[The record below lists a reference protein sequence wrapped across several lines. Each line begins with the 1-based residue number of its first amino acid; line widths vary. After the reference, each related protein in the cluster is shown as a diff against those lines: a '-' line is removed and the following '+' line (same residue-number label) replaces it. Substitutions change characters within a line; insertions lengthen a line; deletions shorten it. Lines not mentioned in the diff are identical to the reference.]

1 MKTMR
6 VFCVLMLWSGFG
18 FSQNPELAFELNVNT
33 VGKPYL
39 RISILPQLNPGQ
51 TMDANSPVDYTFKL
65 DKGGVDYFGG
75 DVQLSM
81 AVSRKSIDLDM
92 HDVSKQKLLGLSTA
106 SSDFTIVF
114 NRPLTIKT
122 TQGDYEYSVAEI
134 SELSKGKITF
144 TEDQVEQYTVSRGG
158 EFSFI
163 NNNFEMFY
171 VPAAESDTDEGE
183 LGVKF
188 AYRNAYK
195 GVEIFSGTAYFM
207 AEGQVSTN
215 PKDSLNYLSIYPVSY
230 SNLDLEKTTEW
241 LITAGL
247 EGNQDLSSYRG
258 AINLAKNMLLPNL
271 IDLSYGYDRLRLKPV
286 LQAGLKAY
294 AEGDNRRRNTDGSEQ
309 QNEKSAMVFA
319 NLYYV
324 VPIYHSFTAIVEG
337 QLFYDFNTTINTD
350 KELKN
355 YYKLTMGYDVPN
367 TEFKAF
373 FSYQNGERTISPSK
387 DELMSIGLLAL
398 FGN

>member
-1 MKTMR
+1 
-6 VFCVLMLWSGFG
+6 MLWGGFAFG
-18 FSQNPELAFELNVNT
+18 QNPELAFELNVNT

-39 RISILPQLNPGQ
+39 RISILPQLNSGQ

-65 DKGGVDYFGG
+65 DKGGVDYFGS
-75 DVQLSM
+75 DVRISM

-92 HDVSKQKLLGLSTA
+92 YDVSKQKLLGLSTA

-122 TQGDYEYSVAEI
+122 TQGDYEYSVAKI

-144 TEDQVEQYTVSRGG
+144 TEDQVKQYTVSRGG

-183 LGVKF
+183 YGVKF

-195 GVEIFSGTAYFM
+195 GVEIFTGTAYFM

-294 AEGDNRRRNTDGSEQ
+294 AEGDNRRKNADGSGQ

-324 VPIYHSFTAIVEG
+324 IPIYHSFTAIVEG
-337 QLFYDFNTTINTD
+337 QLFYDFNTTINAD